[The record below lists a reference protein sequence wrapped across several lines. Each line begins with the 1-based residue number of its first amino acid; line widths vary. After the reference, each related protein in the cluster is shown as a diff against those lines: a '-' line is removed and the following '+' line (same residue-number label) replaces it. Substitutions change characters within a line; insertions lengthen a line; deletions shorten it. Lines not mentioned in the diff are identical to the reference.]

1 MATPPDVVTEATT
14 ERSLV
19 VTGPSAVEDPLVGLA
34 TLLPQVL
41 QEVGVD
47 TVEGV
52 HRAVAQRTFAAI
64 PGSAP
69 VRMIHDAVADL
80 VYNVLGAGTRGAE
93 TVMRGAAQA
102 GTRRRGEDLPDL
114 ESSRA
119 WRLARAVL
127 NGIIGDVLEERDNPL
142 AIQMAVR
149 QRGADVPLTL
159 GGLRRAYPTATP
171 RVAVLL
177 HGLTESDEAWDLGAG
192 TQAHVTYDRVLE
204 SAGVTPVRIRYNTG
218 RHISDNALDL
228 ADLLDRLVD
237 AWPVGVDDLFLI
249 GHSMGG
255 LVMRGAA
262 DVAEASGLGWLSL
275 VRHAVMLGTPHDGAS
290 LERMV
295 NAGSSVLSQVP
306 ELAPFA
312 GVLKRR
318 SAGIKDLRHGYV
330 KRADWHEQDPDARH
344 SRRASPTDP
353 IDGWAFHNVGA
364 TLSGEHDHIIGR
376 IFGDL
381 LVGTESARATGH
393 TWAESATVTHVGGI
407 THFGL
412 LNHPTVARLLT
423 DLVTGEDS
431 SSP

>member
-1 MATPPDVVTEATT
+1 MAQHAETRPEARTEST
-14 ERSLV
+14 LV
-19 VTGPSAVEDPLVGLA
+19 VSRPPAPEDPLVGLA

-52 HRAVAQRTFAAI
+52 HRAVAGRAFAAI

-69 VRMIHDAVADL
+69 VRAVHDAIANL
-80 VYNVLGAGTRGAE
+80 VYGVLGAGTKGAEAVLRRGAE
-93 TVMRGAAQA
+93 AGARRAQ
-102 GTRRRGEDLPDL
+102 EVPDL
-114 ESSRA
+114 ESRPA
-119 WRLARAVL
+119 WRIARAIL
-127 NGIIGDVLEERDNPL
+127 NGVIGDVLEERDNPL
-142 AIQMAVR
+142 AIRMSVR
-149 QRGADVPLTL
+149 TRGADVPLTL
-159 GGLRRAYPTATP
+159 GGLRRAYPAATP

-177 HGLTESDEAWDLGAG
+177 HGLTESDEAWDLGAAQQ
-192 TQAHVTYDRVLE
+192 THVTYDRVLE
-204 SAGVTPVRIRYNTG
+204 SAGVTPVRVRYNTG

-255 LVMRGAA
+255 LVIRGAA
-262 DVAEASGLGWLSL
+262 DVAEASGLSWLGL

-290 LERMV
+290 LERVV
-295 NAGSSVLSQVP
+295 NAGSAMMSQLP

-312 GVLKRR
+312 DVLKRR

-330 KRADWHEQDPDARH
+330 RRADWHEQDPDARH

-353 IDGWAFHNVGA
+353 IDGWAFHNIGA
-364 TLSGEHDHIIGR
+364 TLTGEENHIIGR

-393 TWAESATVTHVGGI
+393 TWAEAATVTHVGGI

-412 LNHPTVARLLT
+412 LNHPTVAQLLT
-423 DLVTGEDS
+423 DLVTGDAQATG
-431 SSP
+431 